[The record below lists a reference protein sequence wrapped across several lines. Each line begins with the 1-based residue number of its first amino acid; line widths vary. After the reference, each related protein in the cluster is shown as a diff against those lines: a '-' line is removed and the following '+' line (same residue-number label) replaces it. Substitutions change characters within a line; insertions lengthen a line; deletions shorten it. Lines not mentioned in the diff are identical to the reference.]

1 MKPEHENL
9 VNAQPRA
16 LGERAIG
23 ALGFGCWRLVGSDT
37 NAATHLISQA
47 LDLGMTLIDNADVYG
62 LDWGGKAFGE
72 SEALLGAV
80 LASSPDLRDKMVLAT
95 KGSIIPGVPYI
106 ANAAYLNAACE
117 ASLTRLHSDHIDLY
131 QIHRPDMFTHPEETA
146 AALDG
151 LVEAGKISMV
161 GVSNYTIPQVHAL
174 RAYLKAPIV
183 SLQKQYS
190 LGDLDMLRDGSL
202 DLCMETEL
210 TPLAWSPLGGGSLIS
225 GAGQRADLMHAVD
238 ALAARENVDGAAIA
252 LAFILAHP
260 SCCVPIIGSQSPDR
274 LQAAMQAT
282 QVTLTRADV
291 YQLIEASEGVALP

>member
-9 VNAQPRA
+9 VNAHARA
-16 LGERAIG
+16 LGDRAIG

-37 NAATHLISQA
+37 DAATRLISQA

-72 SEALLGAV
+72 SESLLGAV
-80 LASSPDLRDKMVLAT
+80 LAKAPALRETMVLAT
-95 KGSIIPGVPYI
+95 KGSILPGVPYV

-117 ASLTRLHSDHIDLY
+117 ASLTRLNSDHIDLY

-151 LVEAGKISMV
+151 LVDSGKIGSI
-161 GVSNYTIPQVHAL
+161 GVSNYTLAQLHAL
-174 RAYLKAPIV
+174 RAYLKAPLV

-190 LGDLDMLRDGSL
+190 LADLEMLRDGSL

-210 TPLAWSPLGGGSLIS
+210 TPLAWSPLAGGALIS
-225 GAGQRADLMHAVD
+225 GAGQNVELMGAMD
-238 ALAARENVDGAAIA
+238 ALAARENVDRAAIG

-260 SCCVPIIGSQSPDR
+260 SLCVPIIGSQSPDR
-274 LQAAMQAT
+274 LQAAMQACE
-282 QVTLTRADV
+282 VTLTRADV